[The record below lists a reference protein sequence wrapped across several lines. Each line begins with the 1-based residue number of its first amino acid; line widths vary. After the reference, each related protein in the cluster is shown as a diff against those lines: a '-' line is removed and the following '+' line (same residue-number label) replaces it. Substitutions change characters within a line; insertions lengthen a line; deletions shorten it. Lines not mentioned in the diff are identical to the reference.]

1 MAALLTQPGTTRRV
15 RLVAGLQPTQYLADM
30 AKAQLLRERASTARG
45 AQRAEL
51 SQHLSWLIHRI
62 RLGRIDSEAKE
73 RAAALG
79 LKLTTT
85 D

>member
-1 MAALLTQPGTTRRV
+1 MAALLAEPGTTRRV
-15 RLVAGLQPTQYLADM
+15 RLVSGLQPSQYLAAM
-30 AKAQLLRERASTARG
+30 AKAQLLRERAATARG

-62 RLGRIDSEAKE
+62 RLGWIDSEAKE

-79 LKLTTT
+79 LTLTATE
-85 D
+85 